1 VKLVARGER
10 PIVYDGCVD
19 LHTRGRDALRLA
31 LLAGLAT
38 VACTNRDVDES
49 GRTSGGAAARPREA
63 SAKPSVLLI
72 SIDTTR
78 ADRLGCYG
86 RPDAST
92 PNLDRWAAEGV
103 VFENAVTPVPI
114 TLPAHV
120 SLMSGLLPHRHGVR
134 DNGTYRVPDELP
146 VLAAL
151 LAGAGYETAAVVG
164 SAVLD
169 RQYGLHRGFERYED
183 SVGPMGLAIA
193 ERDAAAVTGA
203 AAAAARSLRK
213 PFFLFVHYFDPHA
226 AYTPPTPFAER
237 FRPDPYQ
244 GEIAYVDEQIGRLRR
259 ELEGLGLLEGTVVVI
274 ASDHGESLGQHG
286 EPTHGVFL
294 YQATLHIPLIIV
306 APQRWPGGR
315 RVATLAS
322 LIDVSPTLLELTG
335 LPVPGGLDGRSLA
348 PVVEGAAAKARWLP
362 LESEFGY
369 NSYGWAPLSGISDG
383 ALKWIDAPEPELYD
397 LVADPA
403 ERRNLVTARPEDGAR
418 LASLRRTMVTED
430 RRSAPARAESERTE
444 SERLARLAALG
455 YTGVGAGPPGR
466 GGDLPD
472 PKRAIGGLESI
483 NEARRLMGARRF
495 AEADRTLQ
503 QVIELSPR
511 NLSALVLL
519 GSSRLLSGQPG
530 KALGPLERAAA
541 LAPFNADVP
550 FNIGLA
556 SLSLGD
562 APRAEKAWRRTL
574 SLAPRHKDAAVNL
587 VDLLMKTGRSEDAAR
602 ALDESRRNGLHTAL
616 LDYLEGKLAMQ
627 RQDPAAARAGL
638 ARALAGSLPD
648 PVAAEARA
656 MLNSLPP

>member
-1 VKLVARGER
+1 MKLIARVER
-10 PIVYDGCVD
+10 PIVYDGFV
-19 LHTRGRDALRLA
+19 HRQTRGHDALRLA
-31 LLAGLAT
+31 LLAGLAAA
-38 VACTNRDVDES
+38 ACTNRDVDES
-49 GRTSGGAAARPREA
+49 GRTPGSPAPAPHEA

-86 RPDAST
+86 RQGAST

-103 VFENAVTPVPI
+103 VFENAVTSVPI
-114 TLPAHV
+114 TLPAHA

-134 DNGTYRVPDELP
+134 DNGIYRVPDEPP

-151 LAGAGYETAAVVG
+151 LAEAGYDTAAVVG

-169 RQYGLHRGFERYED
+169 RQYGLQRGFKRYED

-203 AAAAARSLRK
+203 AAAAALSLRK
-213 PFFLFVHYFDPHA
+213 PFFLFVHYYDPHA
-226 AYTPPTPFAER
+226 AYNPPTPLAER
-237 FRPDPYQ
+237 FRRDLYQ

-274 ASDHGESLGQHG
+274 TSDHGESLGEHG

-294 YQATLHIPLIIV
+294 YQATLRIPLIIV

-315 RVATLAS
+315 RVATLAA

-335 LPVPGGLDGRSLA
+335 LRVPGGLDGRSLA
-348 PVVEGAAAKARWLP
+348 PVVEGAAAGARWLP

-383 ALKWIDAPEPELYD
+383 ALKWIDTPEPELYD

-403 ERRNLVTARPEDGAR
+403 ERRNLVTARPEDSAR

-430 RRSAPARAESERTE
+430 HRSAPARAESERTE

-455 YTGVGAGPPGR
+455 YAGVGAGPPGR
-466 GGDLPD
+466 GNDLPD
-472 PKRAIGGLESI
+472 PKRVIGGLESI

-495 AEADRTLQ
+495 AEAERTLQ
-503 QVIELSPR
+503 QVLELSPR

-519 GSSRLLSGQPG
+519 GSSRILSGQPA
-530 KALGPLERAAA
+530 KALGPLESAAA

-562 APRAEKAWRRTL
+562 TPGAERAWRRTL
-574 SLAPRHKDAAVNL
+574 SLAPRHKDAAANL
-587 VDLLMKTGRSEDAAR
+587 VDLLMKTGRSEEAER
-602 ALDESRRNGLHTAL
+602 VLGESRRNGLHAGL

-627 RQDPAAARAGL
+627 RQDPAAARAAL
-638 ARALAGSLPD
+638 ARALAGPLPD

-656 MLNSLPP
+656 MLDSLPP

>member
-1 VKLVARGER
+1 VKSVARGEA
-10 PIVYDGCVD
+10 PIVYDCGVD
-19 LHTRGRDALRLA
+19 QRKRARKALRLA
-31 LLAGLAT
+31 LLAGFAAA
-38 VACTNRDVDES
+38 ACTNRDVDEG
-49 GRTSGGAAARPREA
+49 GRPPGAPPRSREVSAR
-63 SAKPSVLLI
+63 PSVLLI

-86 RPDAST
+86 RGGAST

-103 VFENAVTPVPI
+103 VFENAVTSVPI
-114 TLPAHV
+114 TLPAHA

-134 DNGTYRVPDELP
+134 DNGIYRVPDETP
-146 VLAAL
+146 TLAAL
-151 LAGAGYETAAVVG
+151 LAEAGYDTAAVVG
-164 SAVLD
+164 AAVLD
-169 RQYGLHRGFERYED
+169 RQYGLDRGFKRYED
-183 SVGPMGLAIA
+183 SVGRMGLAIA

-226 AYTPPTPFAER
+226 AYDPPPPFAER
-237 FRPDPYQ
+237 FRGDLYQ

-259 ELEGLGLLEGTVVVI
+259 ELEGLGLLQDTVVVI
-274 ASDHGESLGQHG
+274 TSDHGESLGEHG

-294 YQATLHIPLIIV
+294 YQATLRIPLIIV
-306 APQRWPGGR
+306 APERWRGGQ

-322 LIDVSPTLLELTG
+322 LIDVPPTLLELTG
-335 LPVPGGLDGRSLA
+335 QRVPGALDGRSLA
-348 PVVEGAAAKARWLP
+348 HAVEGGAPGLRWLP

-369 NSYGWAPLSGISDG
+369 NSYGWAPLSGVSDG

-403 ERRNLVTARPEDGAR
+403 ERRNLVAARPEDGER
-418 LASLRRTMVTED
+418 LAAVRRTLVAED
-430 RRSAPARAESERTE
+430 RRSAPARAASERTE

-455 YTGVGAGPPGR
+455 YTGVGAGPR
-466 GGDLPD
+466 GPMSGLPD

-483 NEARRLMGARRF
+483 NEARRLMGSRRF
-495 AEADRTLQ
+495 AEAERTLQ
-503 QVIELSPR
+503 QVIERSPR

-519 GSSRLLSGQPG
+519 GSSRILSGQPG

-556 SLSLGD
+556 RLSLGD
-562 APRAEKAWRRTL
+562 TPGAEKAWRRTL
-574 SLAPRHKDAAVNL
+574 SLAPRYQDAAVNL
-587 VDLLMKTGRSEDAAR
+587 VDLLMKTGRPEEAER
-602 ALDESRRNGLHTAL
+602 VLGESRRNGLHSAL
-616 LDYLEGKLAMQ
+616 LDYLEGKLALQ
-627 RQDPAAARAGL
+627 RGDPAPARVAL
-638 ARALAGSLPD
+638 ARALSGSLPG

-656 MLNSLPP
+656 MLESLPP

>member
-1 VKLVARGER
+1 VRVHRRK
-10 PIVYDGCVD
+10 
-19 LHTRGRDALRLA
+19 RGRGALRLA
-31 LLAGLAT
+31 LVAGLA
-38 VACTNRDVDES
+38 VAAWTNRDI
-49 GRTSGGAAARPREA
+49 GGGARSPGAATRRPREA
-63 SAKPSVLLI
+63 SARPSVLLI

-86 RPDAST
+86 RRATST

-134 DNGTYRVPDELP
+134 DNGIYRVPNEP
-146 VLAAL
+146 PFLAAL
-151 LAGAGYETAAVVG
+151 LGEAGYETAAVVG

-169 RQYGLHRGFERYED
+169 RQYGLDRGFERYED

-226 AYTPPTPFAER
+226 AYDPPSPFAER
-237 FRPDPYQ
+237 FRPDLYQ

-259 ELEGLGLLEGTVVVI
+259 ELEGLGLLEDTVVVVT
-274 ASDHGESLGQHG
+274 SDHGESLGEHG

-294 YQATLHIPLIIV
+294 YQATLRIPLIIV
-306 APQRWPGGR
+306 APKRWTGGR

-322 LIDVSPTLLELTG
+322 LIDVPPTLLDLTG
-335 LPVPGGLDGRSLA
+335 LRVPGGLDGRSLVPA
-348 PVVEGAAAKARWLP
+348 VEGEATEARWLP
-362 LESEFGY
+362 VESEFGY

-397 LVADPA
+397 LVEDPA
-403 ERRNLVTARPEDGAR
+403 ERRNLVTARPEEEGR
-418 LASLRRTMVTED
+418 LAALRRTIVTED
-430 RRSAPARAESERTE
+430 RRNTPVRAESERTE

-455 YTGVGAGPPGR
+455 YTGVGAGPTGR
-466 GGDLPD
+466 NSELPD
-472 PKRAIGGLESI
+472 PKRVIGGLESI
-483 NEARRLMGARRF
+483 NAARRLMAARRF

-503 QVIELSPR
+503 EVIERSPR
-511 NLSALVLL
+511 NLSALALL
-519 GSSRLLSGQPG
+519 GSSRISNGQPAE
-530 KALGPLERAAA
+530 ALGPLERAAA
-541 LAPFNADVP
+541 LAPFNADVL

-556 SLSLGD
+556 RLGLGD
-562 APRAEKAWRRTL
+562 ASLAEKAWRRTL
-574 SLAPRHKDAAVNL
+574 FLAPRHKDAAVNL
-587 VDLLMKTGRSEDAAR
+587 VDLLMKTDR
-602 ALDESRRNGLHTAL
+602 AEEAERVLGESRRNGLRGAL
-616 LDYLEGKLAMQ
+616 LDYLEARLALWHGD
-627 RQDPAAARAGL
+627 RAAARALL
-638 ARALAGSLPD
+638 ARALSGSLPD

-656 MLNSLPP
+656 MLDSLPT

>member
-19 LHTRGRDALRLA
+19 LQARGRDALRLA
-31 LLAGLAT
+31 LLAGLAA

-63 SAKPSVLLI
+63 GAKPSVLLI

-103 VFENAVTPVPI
+103 VFENAVTSVPV
-114 TLPAHV
+114 TLPAHA

-134 DNGTYRVPDELP
+134 DNGIYRVPDDP
-146 VLAAL
+146 PTLAAL
-151 LAGAGYETAAVVG
+151 LAEAGYDTAAVVG
-164 SAVLD
+164 AAVLD
-169 RQYGLHRGFERYED
+169 RQYGLGRGFKRYED

-193 ERDAAAVTGA
+193 ERNAAAVTGA
-203 AAAAARSLRK
+203 AAVAARSLRR
-213 PFFLFVHYFDPHA
+213 PFFLFVHYYDPHA
-226 AYTPPTPFAER
+226 AYNPPTPFAER
-237 FRPDPYQ
+237 FRSDLYQ

-259 ELEGLGLLEGTVVVI
+259 ELEGLGLLDGTVVVI
-274 ASDHGESLGQHG
+274 TSDHGESLGEHG

-294 YQATLHIPLIIV
+294 YQATLRIPLIIV
-306 APQRWPGGR
+306 APNRWPGGR
-315 RVATLAS
+315 RVAKLAS
-322 LIDVSPTLLELTG
+322 LIDVPPTLLDLTG
-335 LPVPGGLDGRSLA
+335 LRVPGALDGRSLA
-348 PVVEGAAAKARWLP
+348 PAVEGEAPGARWLP

-369 NSYGWAPLSGISDG
+369 NSYGWAPLSGITDG
-383 ALKWIDAPEPELYD
+383 TLKWIDAPEPELYD
-397 LVADPA
+397 LVTDPA
-403 ERRNLVTARPEDGAR
+403 ERNNLARPRPEDAER
-418 LASLRRTMVTED
+418 LAALRRTMVTED
-430 RRSAPARAESERTE
+430 RRSAPVRAESERME
-444 SERLARLAALG
+444 SERVARLAALG
-455 YTGVGAGPPGR
+455 YTGGGSGPPGR
-466 GGDLPD
+466 SSDLPD

-503 QVIELSPR
+503 QVIERSPR

-519 GSSRLLSGQPG
+519 GSSRILDGQPG
-530 KALGPLERAAA
+530 GALGPLERAAA

-556 SLSLGD
+556 RLGLGD
-562 APRAEKAWRRTL
+562 PPGAEKAWRRTL
-574 SLAPRHKDAAVNL
+574 RLAPRHKDAAVNL
-587 VDLLMKTGRSEDAAR
+587 VDLLIKTDRPEEAERVLA
-602 ALDESRRNGLHTAL
+602 ESRRNGLQDAL

-627 RQDPAAARAGL
+627 R
-638 ARALAGSLPD
+638 
-648 PVAAEARA
+648 
-656 MLNSLPP
+656 NLPP

>member
-1 VKLVARGER
+1 
-10 PIVYDGCVD
+10 
-19 LHTRGRDALRLA
+19 
-31 LLAGLAT
+31 
-38 VACTNRDVDES
+38 
-49 GRTSGGAAARPREA
+49 
-63 SAKPSVLLI
+63 
-72 SIDTTR
+72 
-78 ADRLGCYG
+78 
-86 RPDAST
+86 
-92 PNLDRWAAEGV
+92 
-103 VFENAVTPVPI
+103 VPI

-134 DNGTYRVPDELP
+134 DNGIYRVPGEP
-146 VLAAL
+146 PALAAL
-151 LAGAGYETAAVVG
+151 LAEAGYDTAAVVG
-164 SAVLD
+164 AAVLD
-169 RQYGLHRGFERYED
+169 RQYGLDRGFKRYED

-203 AAAAARSLRK
+203 AAALARSLRK
-213 PFFLFVHYFDPHA
+213 PFFLFVHYYDPHA
-226 AYTPPTPFAER
+226 AYDPPTPFAER
-237 FRPDPYQ
+237 FRPDLYQ

-259 ELEGLGLLEGTVVVI
+259 ELEGLGLLEGTVVVVT
-274 ASDHGESLGQHG
+274 SDHGESLGEHG

-294 YQATLHIPLIIV
+294 YQATLRIPLIIV
-306 APQRWPGGR
+306 APERWPGGR

-322 LIDVSPTLLELTG
+322 LIDVSPTLLELTA
-335 LPVPGGLDGRSLA
+335 LRVPGGLDGRSLA
-348 PVVEGAAAKARWLP
+348 PAVEGAAATGARWLP

-369 NSYGWAPLSGISDG
+369 NSYGWAPLSGITDG

-430 RRSAPARAESERTE
+430 RRSAPAHAESERTE

-455 YTGVGAGPPGR
+455 YTGMGAGPPGR
-466 GGDLPD
+466 GSDLPD
-472 PKRAIGGLESI
+472 PKRVIGGLESI

-519 GSSRLLSGQPG
+519 GSTRILSGQPG
-530 KALGPLERAAA
+530 KALGPLERAAT

-562 APRAEKAWRRTL
+562 TSRAERAWRRTL
-574 SLAPRHKDAAVNL
+574 NLAPRHTEAAVNL
-587 VDLLMKTGRSEDAAR
+587 VDLLMKTGRSEEAE
-602 ALDESRRNGLHTAL
+602 LVLGESRRNGLHAAL
-616 LDYLEGKLAMQ
+616 LDYLEGKLALQ
-627 RQDPAAARAGL
+627 RKDPAAARAAL

-648 PVAAEARA
+648 PVAAEARS
-656 MLNSLPP
+656 MLDSLPP

>member
-1 VKLVARGER
+1 LVARGEH

-19 LHTRGRDALRLA
+19 RQTRGRDMLRLA
-31 LLAGLAT
+31 LLAGLAAA
-38 VACTNRDVDES
+38 ACTNRDVDES
-49 GRTSGGAAARPREA
+49 GRPSGAAIQRPREA
-63 SAKPSVLLI
+63 GAKPSVLLI

-86 RPDAST
+86 RQGAST

-103 VFENAVTPVPI
+103 VFENAVTSAPI
-114 TLPAHV
+114 TLPAHA

-134 DNGTYRVPDELP
+134 DNGIYRVPDETP
-146 VLAAL
+146 TLAAL
-151 LAGAGYETAAVVG
+151 LAEAGYDTAAVVG
-164 SAVLD
+164 AAVLD
-169 RQYGLHRGFERYED
+169 RQYGLQRGFKRYED

-213 PFFLFVHYFDPHA
+213 PFFLFVHYYDPHA
-226 AYTPPTPFAER
+226 AYNPPAPFAER
-237 FRPDPYQ
+237 FRPDLYQ

-259 ELEGLGLLEGTVVVI
+259 ELEGLGLLEGAVVVI
-274 ASDHGESLGQHG
+274 TSDHGESLGEHG

-294 YQATLHIPLIIV
+294 YQSTLRIPLIIV
-306 APQRWPGGR
+306 APGRWPGGS
-315 RVATLAS
+315 RVDTFAS

-335 LPVPGGLDGRSLA
+335 LRVAGGLDGRSLGPAVDGQA
-348 PVVEGAAAKARWLP
+348 PGVRWLP

-369 NSYGWAPLSGISDG
+369 NAYGWAPLSGITDG
-383 ALKWIDAPEPELYD
+383 ALKWIDAPEPEMYD

-430 RRSAPARAESERTE
+430 RRSVPARAESERTE
-444 SERLARLAALG
+444 SERLARLTALG

-466 GGDLPD
+466 GSGLPD
-472 PKRAIGGLESI
+472 PKRVIGSLESI

-503 QVIELSPR
+503 QVIEVSPR

-519 GSSRLLSGQPG
+519 GSSRILDGQPG
-530 KALGPLERAAA
+530 KALGPLERAAT

-556 SLSLGD
+556 RLSLGD
-562 APRAEKAWRRTL
+562 TPGAEGAWRRTL
-574 SLAPRHKDAAVNL
+574 SLAPRNQDAAVNL
-587 VDLLMKTGRSEDAAR
+587 VDLLMKTGRSEEAAR
-602 ALDESRRNGLHTAL
+602 VLGESRRNGLHAAL
-616 LDYLEGKLAMQ
+616 LDYLEGKLATQ
-627 RQDPAAARAGL
+627 RQDPAAARAAL
-638 ARALAGSLPD
+638 VRALSGSLPD

-656 MLNSLPP
+656 MLDSLPP